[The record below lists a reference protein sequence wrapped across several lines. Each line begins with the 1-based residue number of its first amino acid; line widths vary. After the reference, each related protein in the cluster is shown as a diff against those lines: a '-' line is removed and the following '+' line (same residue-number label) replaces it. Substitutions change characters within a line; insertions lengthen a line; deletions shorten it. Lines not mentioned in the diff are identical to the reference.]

1 MLLGEPES
9 DSEDTN
15 LARIFVWTTVLC
27 EKFYEKKTTYA
38 RDFFSRFICKPF
50 LDLSHYSKFSS
61 KFFYFIFY
69 FIFIIIVFFFSK
81 TNTNED
87 PFLCA
92 KCVIPKTN
100 HLDHGIPL
108 CEKCATDSIV
118 TRLYC
123 TSVRILCSI
132 FNNLDT
138 ETTYAI
144 LLGQFFQTFSVCR
157 WPFRSLLG
165 SCSGVLSFFL
175 YDLDID
181 RS

>member
-1 MLLGEPES
+1 MNVCNCLLTRG
-9 DSEDTN
+9 
-15 LARIFVWTTVLC
+15 IF
-27 EKFYEKKTTYA
+27 
-38 RDFFSRFICKPF
+38 SQ
-50 LDLSHYSKFSS
+50 DLSVSLFQTFLIIQNLVQNFYFFFIF
-61 KFFYFIFY
+61 FFYY
-69 FIFIIIVFFFSK
+69 NCLFFFSK